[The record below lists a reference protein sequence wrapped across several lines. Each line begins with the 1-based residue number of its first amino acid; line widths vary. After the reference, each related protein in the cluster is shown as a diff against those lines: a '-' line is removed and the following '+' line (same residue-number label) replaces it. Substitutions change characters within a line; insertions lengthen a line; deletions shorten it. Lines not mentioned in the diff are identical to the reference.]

1 MKRLLSITLLAF
13 SFCASAQSQ
22 LPFHYDSLYKTIYAK
37 EFCKLFLNNPNLLLV
52 DVRSAGEY
60 SDTSRYASLNQ
71 GHLKGAINLEIEAI
85 RNNMDTIEHYKDKT
99 IVFYCSH
106 SQRSRRVS
114 RLLSEKGFT
123 NFYNLNGGMSVL
135 NQLSEKDFPC
145 KEDWIVSSLSFK
157 NLSFNEA
164 VTIIKSKK
172 AIVVDIR
179 PAGQFNSTDSIAE
192 NNVGR
197 VKGAINIPYSEF
209 KNRINELSKFKQQSI
224 LIYSSSGDGDGARAA
239 KELHDN
245 GFTTVYHLLGGI
257 HSLIASQKDI
267 SFIEKTTPFMLLD
280 APRTLALLRE
290 TKGLLIYDTR
300 VAAQY
305 NNAVTGME
313 SYRNLGRMKNAI
325 HVEEAAFK
333 TQSLPLNMNASILIY
348 GNEESIKFT
357 LLLSSKGYKKV
368 YLLPGLYDFVWSS
381 FNVES
386 CKGGREFLENHK
398 GLY

>member
-1 MKRLLSITLLAF
+1 MRRLLSIALLAF

-22 LPFHYDSLYKTIYAK
+22 LPFHYDSLYKTIHVK

-157 NLSFNEA
+157 NLSFNDA
-164 VTIIKSKK
+164 STLIKSKK

-179 PAGQFNSTDSIAE
+179 PANQFNSTDSIAE

-197 VKGAINIPYSEF
+197 VKGAINIPYAEF
-209 KNRINELSKFKQQSI
+209 KNRISEL
-224 LIYSSSGDGDGARAA
+224 
-239 KELHDN
+239 
-245 GFTTVYHLLGGI
+245 
-257 HSLIASQKDI
+257 
-267 SFIEKTTPFMLLD
+267 
-280 APRTLALLRE
+280 
-290 TKGLLIYDTR
+290 
-300 VAAQY
+300 
-305 NNAVTGME
+305 
-313 SYRNLGRMKNAI
+313 
-325 HVEEAAFK
+325 
-333 TQSLPLNMNASILIY
+333 
-348 GNEESIKFT
+348 
-357 LLLSSKGYKKV
+357 
-368 YLLPGLYDFVWSS
+368 
-381 FNVES
+381 
-386 CKGGREFLENHK
+386 
-398 GLY
+398 

>member
-1 MKRLLSITLLAF
+1 MRCLLSIALLAF
-13 SFCASAQSQ
+13 SFSASAQSQ
-22 LPFHYDSLYKTIYAK
+22 LPFHYDSLYKTIHAK

-157 NLSFNEA
+157 NLSFNDA
-164 VTIIKSKK
+164 SVLIKSKK

-179 PAGQFNSTDSIAE
+179 PANQFNSTDSIAE
-192 NNVGR
+192 YNIGR
-197 VKGAINIPYSEF
+197 VKGAINIPYAEF
-209 KNRINELSKFKQQSI
+209 KNRINELSKYKQQPI

-239 KELHDN
+239 KELHNN
-245 GFTTVYHLLGGI
+245 GFTSVYHLLGGI
-257 HSLIASQKDI
+257 NSLIASQKDI
-267 SFIEKTTPFMLLD
+267 SFIENATPFILLD
-280 APRTLALLRE
+280 APRTLALLKE
-290 TKGLLIYDTR
+290 TKDLVIYDTR

-305 NNAVTGME
+305 NNTGTE
-313 SYRNLGRMKNAI
+313 SYRNLGRIKNAI
-325 HVEEAAFK
+325 HVEESAFQS
-333 TQSLPLNMNASILIY
+333 QSLPANKNASILVY
-348 GNEESIKFT
+348 GNIESIKFAS
-357 LLLSSKGYKKV
+357 LLSSKGYKKV
-368 YLLPGLYDFVWSS
+368 YLLDGLYDFVWSS

-386 CKGGREFLENHK
+386 CKEGREFMVNHK